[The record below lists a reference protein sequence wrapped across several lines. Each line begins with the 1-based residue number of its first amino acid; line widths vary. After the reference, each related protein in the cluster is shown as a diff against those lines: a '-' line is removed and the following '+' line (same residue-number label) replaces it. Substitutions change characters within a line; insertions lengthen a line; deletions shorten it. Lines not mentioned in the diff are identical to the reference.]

1 MQRELRGYMELIEDS
16 LYEEVFELLE
26 KQADKIEDSIERK
39 RYIRNVFGG
48 LFEEEVFVDILN
60 QGKWSDLAVALSVAL
75 NRPFFEDMK
84 NRFGT
89 MINIEEASKIIS
101 ILIIDGKYEAAKT
114 FLPYANK
121 DISLYDSTL
130 NKIMLANN
138 IESLRFVCENFENI
152 HFNSEELLSR
162 SAVMETESIVML
174 INDFGFDLQL
184 QGRQENNLVVRLL
197 RNGKIKTFDWLNK
210 NHPEKIDY
218 GNEMIYKL
226 IEREIVDKGL
236 VLEFISSILSN
247 PYLKQPHIEKI
258 GNFLFN
264 SKNVEKFYQSDI
276 YEKFFT
282 NRSFDEQIF
291 TLGQGY
297 FIYGILAKIGITSK
311 REGSDVANCY
321 VSILNSYLNT
331 YEKDEV
337 PDSPELHIVGAAVQV
352 AKVGNC
358 KSATEA
364 CVLIMRRFGKY
375 INRPN
380 PSGLLPISQVEKES
394 PLFRILVNNGAI
406 SPEPEPTFWTSVFGI
421 FKNKSVTQYIPQQSS
436 NSVHSVR
443 QTSITGIRAKMR
455 NDFRSMREYISNENC
470 DAEIKIKCENM
481 FLKAD
486 KLALVMEKNN
496 LISFTDELHFLS
508 ENFSNYLKQS
518 LKAYID
524 LVFTTK
530 NLDEVSTAYKK
541 IEHAKKVCMNHVN
554 LLVEQLD
561 LISSNISNDLS
572 DGALS
577 QLKVRSKFLEQ
588 RFNQSI
594 DSVDDFEEN
603 NGIVQVI
610 PDNKK

>member
-1 MQRELRGYMELIEDS
+1 MELIEDS

-26 KQADKIEDSIERK
+26 KNATKIEDSIERK

-60 QGKWSDLAVALSVAL
+60 QGKWSDLAVAVSVAL
-75 NRPFFEDMK
+75 GRPFFEDMK

-89 MINIEEASKIIS
+89 MINIEEASKIVS
-101 ILIIDGKYEAAKT
+101 ILIVDGKYEAAKT

-121 DISLYDSTL
+121 DLSLYDSTL
-130 NKIMLANN
+130 NTIMLANN
-138 IESLRFVCENFENI
+138 INSLRFVCENFENI
-152 HFNSEELLSR
+152 HFNFEELLSR
-162 SAVMETESIVML
+162 AAGMGTESIVML
-174 INDFGFDLQL
+174 MEDFGFDLQL

-197 RNGKIKTFDWLNK
+197 RQGQIKTFDWLNK
-210 NHPEKIDY
+210 NNPEKIDY
-218 GNEMIYKL
+218 GNEVIYKL

-247 PYLKQPHIEKI
+247 PYLKKPHIEKI

-282 NRSFDEQIF
+282 HRSFDEQIF

-297 FIYGILAKIGITSK
+297 FIYGLLAKIGITSK
-311 REGSDVANCY
+311 RDGSEVANYY

-394 PLFRILVNNGAI
+394 PLFRILVNNGAVP
-406 SPEPEPTFWTSVFGI
+406 PEPEPTFWTSVFGI
-421 FKNKSVTQYIPQQSS
+421 FKNKTTLQYMPQQSAT
-436 NSVHSVR
+436 SVGISSKP
-443 QTSITGIRAKMR
+443 TSITSIRVKMR
-455 NDFRSMREYISNENC
+455 NDFRAMREYIANENC
-470 DAEIKIKCENM
+470 DAEIKMKCENM

-486 KLALVMEKNN
+486 KLGLVMEKNN
-496 LISFTDELHFLS
+496 LSSFTDELHFLS

-518 LKAYID
+518 LKAYTD

-530 NLDEVSTAYKK
+530 NLDEVSTASKK
-541 IEHAKKVCMNHVN
+541 IDHAKKVCLNHVN
-554 LLVEQLD
+554 LLFEQLD
-561 LISSNISNDLS
+561 LISGNISNGLS

-594 DSVDDFEEN
+594 DSEDDLGEESK
-603 NGIVQVI
+603 IVQVM
-610 PDNKK
+610 PEKKK